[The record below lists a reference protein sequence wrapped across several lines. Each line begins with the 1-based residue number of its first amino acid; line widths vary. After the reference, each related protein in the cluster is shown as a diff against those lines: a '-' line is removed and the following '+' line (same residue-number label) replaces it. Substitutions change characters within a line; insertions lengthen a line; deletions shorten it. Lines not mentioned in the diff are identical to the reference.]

1 MSSGPSPSCGSGG
14 SGGGVGQDFDGLF
27 RDAYASGHP
36 ENFIAANYKNYG
48 FSKSTGLSS
57 EYKKKY
63 GDDFTDALTE
73 TKRRVDEAEY
83 SPQATIAYLRAQ
95 GYDDDMIQRIL
106 DQVG

>member
-1 MSSGPSPSCGSGG
+1 MKTLAGTSLTMLNDPTA
-14 SGGGVGQDFDGLF
+14 
-27 RDAYASGHP
+27 DAREQLTKALDQISQTIIQ
-36 ENFIAANYKNYG
+36 NLNQ
-48 FSKSTGLSS
+48 
-57 EYKKKY
+57 KY